1 MERNK
6 LNSSLNQEPY
16 TYSYGA
22 NLSLTLPWNM
32 TISTDINNQS
42 RRGYTDKSMNRDELI
57 WNAQIAQPLL
67 KGSASLSFEMYDILH
82 KQSNISRSFNASM
95 RSVSSYN
102 AINSY
107 FLVHF
112 IYRLNVFKG
121 QQQQRGR
128 GRGGFG
134 GPGGPGGEGGG
145 GFRPGGGFPGGG
157 GGRPGGR

>member
-1 MERNK
+1 
-6 LNSSLNQEPY
+6 
-16 TYSYGA
+16 
-22 NLSLTLPWNM
+22 
-32 TISTDINNQS
+32 
-42 RRGYTDKSMNRDELI
+42 MNRDELI

-67 KGSASLSFEMYDILH
+67 RGSASLSFEMYDILH

-134 GPGGPGGEGGG
+134 GPGGEGPGGDGPGGGGG
-145 GFRPGGGFPGGG
+145 GFRPGGGGGFPGGGG

>member
-1 MERNK
+1 
-6 LNSSLNQEPY
+6 
-16 TYSYGA
+16 
-22 NLSLTLPWNM
+22 
-32 TISTDINNQS
+32 
-42 RRGYTDKSMNRDELI
+42 
-57 WNAQIAQPLL
+57 
-67 KGSASLSFEMYDILH
+67 MYDILH

-121 QQQQRGR
+121 QQQQQGR

-134 GPGGPGGEGGG
+134 GPGGGG
-145 GFRPGGGFPGGG
+145 GFRGGGGPGGGFPGGG